1 MRVTSAQAA
10 AARTRHSGN
19 SERTDPHKRSA
30 QLDFFE
36 KILGVCV
43 RLREHAVAPRRQPR
57 RRSRSV
63 GEIKAAKTGSRMKQ
77 TRRDEGRR
85 PRAPAKGRRDVEKR
99 KRWKKNQEDVAA
111 KKDKR
116 IRGKSPSVAAE
127 LNEDS
132 EAGKVLPRWRLG
144 QLIFE

>member
-1 MRVTSAQAA
+1 
-10 AARTRHSGN
+10 
-19 SERTDPHKRSA
+19 
-30 QLDFFE
+30 
-36 KILGVCV
+36 
-43 RLREHAVAPRRQPR
+43 
-57 RRSRSV
+57 
-63 GEIKAAKTGSRMKQ
+63 MKQ
-77 TRRDEGRR
+77 MRRDEGRR
-85 PRAPAKGRRDVEKR
+85 PRAPDKERRDVERR
-99 KRWKKNQEDVAA
+99 KRWKENREDVAR

>member
-1 MRVTSAQAA
+1 
-10 AARTRHSGN
+10 
-19 SERTDPHKRSA
+19 
-30 QLDFFE
+30 
-36 KILGVCV
+36 
-43 RLREHAVAPRRQPR
+43 
-57 RRSRSV
+57 
-63 GEIKAAKTGSRMKQ
+63 MKQ

-85 PRAPAKGRRDVEKR
+85 PRAPAKERRDVERR